1 MNSDDPHLKLRENVK
16 MLGNLLGQT
25 IREQESPQTLEIV
38 EQVRSLSKKAR
49 SGDENSFADL
59 TKLLSSMDIKEAIP
73 VARAFT
79 HFLNLANIAEQ
90 RHRIRRAREYKSL
103 GKQPQRAS
111 CAETFD
117 RLINQVGVKK
127 EDLYEAV
134 CKQKVELVLT
144 AHPTEV
150 TRRTLIQ
157 KYQVIDSLLEQLDF
171 CLEEDREALREK
183 LYCEVVCSWQTDE
196 IRRNKPTP
204 VDEARWGFA
213 VLEKTLWDALPLF
226 LRNLDNNLQKFT
238 GKPLPMDA
246 TPISF
251 GSWMGGDRDGN
262 PNVTHETTQRVCWM
276 ARWEAADLFH
286 REIEALYSELS
297 IKTCSQE
304 LREIVGTCNEP
315 YRKILRDVRE
325 RLDETRQHYA
335 TLLAGK
341 PSTFTNYYSTKES
354 LEKNLLL
361 IYESLHKTGL
371 GIVAEG
377 RLKDILRR
385 LYSFGLSIVKI
396 DVRQESTCHTETID
410 AITRALGI
418 GSYKEW
424 SEKER
429 YDFLCKE
436 LQSKRPL
443 IPRDFKPE
451 GMVEEVINTFKV
463 IAEIPEDSFGAYV
476 ISMAATPS
484 DILAVELM
492 QREMGVAK
500 PMRVVPLFEKVADLN
515 GAKDTLTTLFNN
527 EWYRTKIGNHQE
539 IMIGYSDSAKDGGR
553 FAAAWALYGAQEKMV
568 DVCKEHGVQL
578 TLFHGRGGTV
588 GRGGGPTYL
597 AILSQPPGSVDGR
610 LRVTEQGEMIN
621 AKFGLPGIAFRTL
634 EIYTT
639 ATLISTLDPPKP
651 PTQKWR
657 EQMDEL
663 AKISHGVYDS
673 IVKEN
678 EQFVPYFRSATPE
691 VELGEL
697 NIGSRPKRRKKGGGV
712 ESLRAIPW
720 IFAWTQTRLILPSWL
735 GVGESLQ
742 SQMQSNGDTLHEM
755 YEKWPFFRALLDLI
769 EMVLAKADIK
779 IAEEYDKALVGED
792 LRNLG
797 KDLRAKFQAT
807 YTTILQIT
815 KNERPVGSNGVLR
828 RSIDVRNPY
837 VDPINL
843 LQIEIL
849 KRLRSSEENDE
860 QLKDALLIT
869 FNGIAAGMRNTG

>member
-1 MNSDDPHLKLRENVK
+1 MGR
-16 MLGNLLGQT
+16 T
-25 IREQESPQTLEIV
+25 ISEQESPQIFEIV

-49 SGDENSFADL
+49 SGDNNSFTDL
-59 TKLLSSMDIKEAIP
+59 ANLLSSMDIKDAIP

-90 RHRIRRAREYKSL
+90 RHRIRRANEYKSQ
-103 GKQPQRAS
+103 GKKPQRAS
-111 CAETFD
+111 CAEVFE
-117 RLINQVGVKK
+117 RLINETGIAK
-127 EDLYEAV
+127 EDLYEAI

-157 KYQVIDSLLEQLDF
+157 KYQAIDGLLEKLDF
-171 CLEEDREALREK
+171 CLEDDREKLFEE

-204 VDEARWGFA
+204 EDEARWGFA
-213 VLEKTLWDALPLF
+213 VLEKTLWDAVPAF
-226 LRNLDNNLQKFT
+226 LRNLNDNLQKFT
-238 GKPLPMDA
+238 GKSLPLDA
-246 TPISF
+246 VPISF

-262 PNVTHETTQRVCWM
+262 PNVNYKTTQRVCWM
-276 ARWEAADLFH
+276 ARWVGADLFH
-286 REIEALYSELS
+286 KEIEALYSELS
-297 IKTCSQE
+297 IKTCSPT
-304 LREIVGTCNEP
+304 LRKIVGDCIEP
-315 YRKILRDVRE
+315 YRRILRVIRDRIH
-325 RLDETRQHYA
+325 ETRLHFA
-335 TLLAGK
+335 ALLAGQT
-341 PSTFTNYYSTKES
+341 SVYTNYYLETKT
-354 LEKNLLL
+354 LEKDLLL
-361 IYESLHKTGL
+361 MYESLHETGL
-371 GIVAEG
+371 GIVADK
-377 RLKDILRR
+377 RLLDVIRR
-385 LYSFGLSIVKI
+385 LHCFGLSIVKI

-410 AITRALGI
+410 AITTALGI

-424 SEKER
+424 DEDKR
-429 YDFLCKE
+429 YEFLCKE
-436 LQSKRPL
+436 LQNKRPL
-443 IPRDFKPE
+443 IPRNFSAE
-451 GMVEEVINTFKV
+451 GMAEEVLNTFKV
-463 IAEIPEDSFGAYV
+463 ISETPSESFGAYV

-484 DILAVELM
+484 DILAVELL
-492 QREMGVAK
+492 QREMGVK
-500 PMRVVPLFEKVADLN
+500 NPMRVVPLFEKVADLN
-515 GAKDTLTTLFNN
+515 GAQNTLSTLFNN
-527 EWYRTKIGNHQE
+527 QWYRHKIGSHQE

-553 FAAAWALYGAQEKMV
+553 FAAAWALYVAQEKMV
-568 DVCKEHGVQL
+568 DVCKKNDIEL

-639 ATLISTLDPPKP
+639 ATLISTLEPPKP

-657 EQMDEL
+657 EQMNAL
-663 AKISHGVYDS
+663 TKISHNAYDQ

-678 EQFVPYFRSATPE
+678 EQFVPYFRTATPE

-742 SQMQSNGDTLHEM
+742 KQMVENENTLREM
-755 YEKWPFFRALLDLI
+755 YQEWPFFRALLDLI

-779 IAEEYDKALVGED
+779 IAEEYDKALVNENLRVLGEE
-792 LRNLG
+792 LR
-797 KDLRAKFQAT
+797 DKFTTT
-807 YTTILQIT
+807 YQTVLNIT
-815 KNERPVGSNGVLR
+815 KNERPVASNNVLR

-849 KRLRSSEENDE
+849 KRLRNDDTLDEE
-860 QLKDALLIT
+860 LKDALLIT

>member
-25 IREQESPQTLEIV
+25 IREQQSPQTLEIV

-49 SGDENSFADL
+49 SGDQNSFADL
-59 TKLLSSMDIKEAIP
+59 AKLLSNMDIKEAIP

-111 CAETFD
+111 CAEAFD

-127 EDLYEAV
+127 EDLYDAV

-157 KYQVIDSLLEQLDF
+157 KYQVIDNLLEQLDF
-171 CLEEDREALREK
+171 CLEEDREALLEK

-196 IRRNKPTP
+196 IRRSKPTP

-213 VLEKTLWDALPLF
+213 VLEKTLWDSLPLF
-226 LRNLDNNLQKFT
+226 LRNLDSNLQKFT

-262 PNVTHETTQRVCWM
+262 PNVDHKTTQRVCWM
-276 ARWEAADLFH
+276 ARWVAADLFH
-286 REIEALYSELS
+286 KEIEALYSELS
-297 IKTCSQE
+297 IKTCSAE
-304 LREIVGTCNEP
+304 LRKIVGSSNEP
-315 YRKILRDVRE
+315 YRRILRVIRE
-325 RLDETRQHYA
+325 RLHETRLHFA
-335 TLLAGK
+335 ALLAGQT
-341 PSTFTNYYSTKES
+341 SAYTNYYSNKDT

-361 IYESLHKTGL
+361 IYESLHETGL

-377 RLKDILRR
+377 RLKDVLRR
-385 LYSFGLSIVKI
+385 LYCFGLSIVKI

-410 AITRALGI
+410 AITNALGI

-424 SEKER
+424 SEQER
-429 YDFLCKE
+429 YEFLCKE

-515 GAKDTLTTLFNN
+515 GAKDTLATLFSNT
-527 EWYRTKIGNHQE
+527 WYREKIGDHQE

-568 DVCKEHGVQL
+568 EVCREHNVQL

-651 PTQKWR
+651 PTPEWR
-657 EQMDEL
+657 KQMDEL

-678 EQFVPYFRSATPE
+678 ELFVPYFRAATPE

-735 GVGESLQ
+735 GVGESLK
-742 SQMQSNGDTLHEM
+742 SQMQNNEDTLHEM

-779 IAEEYDKALVGED
+779 IAEEYDKALVKDD
-792 LRNLG
+792 LRGLG
-797 KDLRAKFQAT
+797 EDLRAKFLAT
-807 YTTILQIT
+807 YETVLQIT
-815 KNERPVGSNGVLR
+815 RNERPVGSNGVLR

-849 KRLRSSEENDE
+849 KRLRSSEEHDE